1 MKKPTRRRPSV
12 ISQLTKEERE
22 QIAAQVHTLAHMAHL
37 QGIRATKESKSAL
50 FWKLAL
56 ERIKRRAEK

>member
-1 MKKPTRRRPSV
+1 MKPKRRPSV

-22 QIAAQVHTLAHMAHL
+22 QIAAQVYTLARTAHA
-37 QGIRATKESKSAL
+37 QGIKVTKESKSAL

-56 ERIKRRAEK
+56 ERIKRRPK

>member
-1 MKKPTRRRPSV
+1 MVKKPPRRPSV
-12 ISQLTKEERE
+12 ISQLTKDERREIAE
-22 QIAAQVHTLAHMAHL
+22 QVQALAYIAHL

-56 ERIKRRAEK
+56 ERIKRRP